1 MKRVFPNV
9 AWVLG
14 IGLGLLVAVSLGAPA
29 GKGAAGKRGAAAGG
43 AAGGRGGAGGAGGN
57 RLPNPLFAVFDM
69 DQDGVISAKE
79 FEAVVAM
86 IKKLDAN
93 GDGQITQDESPNP
106 AGQGGQGAGGG
117 GQGGGGFGG
126 AGGFGGG
133 GFGGGGGA
141 GGGGGGGF
149 GGARGFGGGGGQGGG
164 AGGPGGGRN

>member
-14 IGLGLLVAVSLGAPA
+14 IGLGLLVAVSLGAPG
-29 GKGAAGKRGAAAGG
+29 GKGAAGKKGAAGGG
-43 AAGGRGGAGGAGGN
+43 AAGGRGGAGGLGGGAGGPGGAGGGN

-69 DQDGVISAKE
+69 DQDGKISAKE

-106 AGQGGQGAGGG
+106 AGQGGAGGQSGQAGQGGRGGAG

-126 AGGFGGG
+126 AGGGP
-133 GFGGGGGA
+133 GGA
-141 GGGGGGGF
+141 
-149 GGARGFGGGGGQGGG
+149 GGQGGG
-164 AGGPGGGRN
+164 AFSGNR